1 MTSCLEEAQP
11 TPDGNPS
18 VCSGLVETADSP
30 VLDGKPTAVESEQ
43 GSKTD
48 KPVIVEQPVVVEK
61 PVVET
66 AESPVLDGRPAAVE
80 SEQESKTKQPVIAEQ
95 LVVLK
100 QLVVV
105 EKPKESSDPA
115 RDKDGE

>member
-18 VCSGLVETADSP
+18 VCSGLVETA
-30 VLDGKPTAVESEQ
+30 
-43 GSKTD
+43 
-48 KPVIVEQPVVVEK
+48 
-61 PVVET
+61 
-66 AESPVLDGRPAAVE
+66 ESPVLDGRPAAVE
-80 SEQESKTKQPVIAEQ
+80 SEQKSKTE
-95 LVVLK
+95 

>member
-18 VCSGLVETADSP
+18 VCSGLVETADNP

-48 KPVIVEQPVVVEK
+48 KPVIVEQ

-80 SEQESKTKQPVIAEQ
+80 SEQESKTKQPVVAEQ
-95 LVVLK
+95 LVVIK